1 MNVLETEKRDP
12 DKLRELKRLTA
23 TVYLC
28 QALSFIFAAVPL
40 LVGVAINFFKRDEVQ
55 GTWLESH
62 FNWQIKTSWVAIAGL
77 AVSGLTFAMGIGIF
91 TLFITIFW
99 MVYRIA
105 IGWLA
110 LTDGEPI
117 NNKIN

>member
-1 MNVLETEKRDP
+1 MNDLATEQKDP
-12 DKLRELKRLTA
+12 DKLHELKRLTA

-62 FNWQIKTSWVAIAGL
+62 FNFSNKNQLGSDCWGCNIRAYFYTGNRYIYLVYNYILVGL
-77 AVSGLTFAMGIGIF
+77 
-91 TLFITIFW
+91 
-99 MVYRIA
+99 
-105 IGWLA
+105 
-110 LTDGEPI
+110 
-117 NNKIN
+117 